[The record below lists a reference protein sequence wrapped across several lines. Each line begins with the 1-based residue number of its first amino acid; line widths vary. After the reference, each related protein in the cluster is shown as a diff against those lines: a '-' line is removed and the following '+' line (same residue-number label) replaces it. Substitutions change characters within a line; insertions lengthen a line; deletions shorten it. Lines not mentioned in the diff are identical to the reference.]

1 MQKSRHLYELDCKLN
16 ELSLDA
22 KLPKTEDSPQMRHI
36 RVLENRLDKA
46 MIKYNEAQSI
56 RKTYEAIVKRLKEER
71 IGFDNQLA
79 AIERTLKAKE
89 REYEELLLLSHDAYH
104 AKEMAQAEL
113 HRFEQGVME
122 ERNQRDREV
131 QEKKMLVEQRV
142 TMNKRL
148 EQREKKLKEK
158 EDQEKSSEQ
167 KLKEASATS
176 DLTAGISSDYAN
188 EERQKLLDYEEA
200 MHAIKEATGVSD
212 VNEVIQKFLT
222 QEETQ
227 ANLKSLEK
235 DNQAI

>member
-1 MQKSRHLYELDCKLN
+1 MG
-16 ELSLDA
+16 
-22 KLPKTEDSPQMRHI
+22 
-36 RVLENRLDKA
+36 
-46 MIKYNEAQSI
+46 
-56 RKTYEAIVKRLKEER
+56 RKTYEAIVKRMKEER
-71 IGFDNQLA
+71 AGFDNQLG

-89 REYEELLLLSHDAYH
+89 RDYEELLLLSHDAYH

-148 EQREKKLKEK
+148 EQREKKLREK
-158 EDQEKSSEQ
+158 EEQEKSSEQ

-188 EERQKLLDYEEA
+188 EE
-200 MHAIKEATGVSD
+200 
-212 VNEVIQKFLT
+212 
-222 QEETQ
+222 
-227 ANLKSLEK
+227 
-235 DNQAI
+235 